1 MEFDEDPGGGGDDLV
16 GEGDSGG
23 DDDHGNTFPRLHRK
37 LKTNENMCINWTHM
51 KFNDANTSW

>member
-1 MEFDEDPGGGGDDLV
+1 MEFHEDPGGGGDDLV

-37 LKTNENMCINWTHM
+37 LKTNENMSARDGQYKLQI
-51 KFNDANTSW
+51 